1 MLMSSCRSRAG
12 CILIFRLQSKSSNPE
27 DPARRLSLEPLP
39 QVCDTGCMKVNAGGV
54 DKSRDGD
61 AAASWQP
68 GRVELWAYVWS
79 CEIPDLCQQAS
90 WCWEQAEHYLPN
102 LTSPE
107 PRLHLTISWISSQLP
122 AKREEF
128 CPYSRSRQHVHNTMK
143 APYPRGNTASPR
155 FGGIRW
161 KSSCLWSS
169 HLHKRTLSF
178 SVAVSYTFMLFFSIR
193 QAAGNI
199 KKIRLK
205 ESDIWPI
212 PKGRSCELW
221 CSSSKSPHGGLGSA
235 YKKFFCSISRFPGKP
250 FIRTL
255 KESTA

>member
-107 PRLHLTISWISSQLP
+107 PRLHLTISWMSSQLP
-122 AKREEF
+122 AIREEF

-178 SVAVSYTFMLFFSIR
+178 SVAVWTSVT
-193 QAAGNI
+193 
-199 KKIRLK
+199 
-205 ESDIWPI
+205 
-212 PKGRSCELW
+212 RSC
-221 CSSSKSPHGGLGSA
+221 CSSPSDKQQE
-235 YKKFFCSISRFPGKP
+235 
-250 FIRTL
+250 T
-255 KESTA
+255 